1 MAGLSWLLVVSCNSS
16 SCWVVG
22 PFACPSV
29 VRRVLLGG
37 TSIDHGLIGCVMC
50 EYGARCVVGVGKVR
64 GVAGWVV
71 DTLLGPQGPSPVW
84 LGLILVP

>member
-1 MAGLSWLLVVSCNSS
+1 M
-16 SCWVVG
+16 
-22 PFACPSV
+22 
-29 VRRVLLGG
+29 LLGG